1 MGDELAQE
9 FPDLIDEAPPPAGKV
24 GEQDA
29 KELDADVRE
38 PGPDFTKSRRSP
50 GEWAVWLFVVG
61 CVIAKIVFSVVRG

>member
-38 PGPDFTKSRRSP
+38 PGPDVTKKPPVARRVGSMDSS
-50 GEWAVWLFVVG
+50 WLG
-61 CVIAKIVFSVVRG
+61 A